1 MAVSIP
7 IFTAQLEKSRES
19 TDMANLRAAKAA
31 AVSEYLVGDSG
42 DTTVTWTDANDA
54 SKGFTAYYEA
64 KGGLLQAT
72 KPTATYGAGTAT
84 VGSASNTDFNYDPA
98 VSVKDKVIKIT
109 VDDKGGCTFAWE

>member
-1 MAVSIP
+1 
-7 IFTAQLEKSRES
+7 
-19 TDMANLRAAKAA
+19 MANLRAAKAA
-31 AVSEYLVGDSG
+31 AVSEFLVGDSG